1 MTKFILGRLGMAIL
15 VAITVSAVTFLMLN
29 LSGDPAIAIAGET
42 ASPETIAK
50 IRAQYGFDQPL
61 VIQYWRWLL
70 SAVSGDLGMSYY
82 FKVPVSDLIAQRIG
96 VTMLL
101 GALGISFALLLSIP
115 LGVLAAVRP
124 NSMIDRMSLFLA
136 VVGQAIPSFWGGLL
150 LIVLFAIKLR
160 WLPASG
166 SSSWQNFVM
175 PTIVLGYYATPA
187 LMRLTR
193 AGMIE
198 VLSSDYI
205 RTAKAKGLSTSKILF
220 KHALRNAV
228 IPVVS
233 LAAVQM
239 GFMLGGSIVVES
251 VFALQGAGLLAWQS
265 IARNDLPT
273 MQALILL
280 FSMFYIFFTLVAD
293 VLNAWLDPRLRSN

>member
-1 MTKFILGRLGMAIL
+1 MIRFIVGRLTLAL
-15 VAITVSAVTFLMLN
+15 FVAITVSAITFLMLN
-29 LSGDPAIAIAGET
+29 ISGDPAIAIAGEG
-42 ASPETIAK
+42 ASAENIAQIK
-50 IRAQYGFDQPL
+50 QQYGFDRP
-61 VIQYWRWLL
+61 VIIQYFDWLGRAL
-70 SAVSGDLGMSYY
+70 TGDLGYSYY
-82 FKVPVSDLIAQRIG
+82 FKLPVSQLLARHLG

-101 GALGISFALLLSIP
+101 GLLGITFALMLSLP
-115 LGVLAAVRP
+115 LGIVAAVKP
-124 NSMIDRMSLFLA
+124 NSFFDRLSLFLA
-136 VVGQAIPSFWGGLL
+136 VVGQAIPSFWFGLI
-150 LIVLFAIKLR
+150 LIVIFAIKLR

-166 SSSWQNFVM
+166 ASSWQNFVM

-193 AGMIE
+193 AGMLE
-198 VLSSDYI
+198 VLTSDYI
-205 RTAKAKGLSTSKILF
+205 RTARAKGLSPRKILF

-239 GFMLGGSIVVES
+239 GFMLGGSIIVES

-273 MQALILL
+273 MQALILV
-280 FSMFYIFFTLVAD
+280 FSMFYIVFTVVAD
-293 VLNAWLDPRLRSN
+293 LLNAWLDPRLRKT

>member
-1 MTKFILGRLGMAIL
+1 MTKFILGRIGMAIL
-15 VAITVSAVTFLMLN
+15 VAVTVSAVTFLMLN
-29 LSGDPAIAIAGET
+29 LAGDPAIAIAGET
-42 ASPETIAK
+42 ASAETIAQ
-50 IRAQYGFDQPL
+50 IRVQYGFDQPL
-61 VIQYWRWLL
+61 IFQYLKWLG
-70 SAVSGDLGMSYY
+70 SAASGDFGYSYY
-82 FKVPVSDLIAQRIG
+82 FKVPVFDLISQRIG

-101 GALGISFALLLSIP
+101 GVLGISFALILSIP
-115 LGVLAAVRP
+115 LGVLAAVKP
-124 NSMIDRMSLFLA
+124 NSIFDRLSLFLA

-150 LIVLFAIKLR
+150 LIVLFSIKLR

-166 SSSWQNFVM
+166 SGSWNNFVM

-193 AGMIE
+193 AGMLE

-205 RTAKAKGLSTSKILF
+205 RTARAKGLRTSKILF
-220 KHALRNAV
+220 KHALRNAI

-293 VLNAWLDPRLRSN
+293 VLNAWLDPRLRGK

>member
-29 LSGDPAIAIAGET
+29 LAGDPAIAIAGET
-42 ASPETIAK
+42 ASPETIAQ

-61 VIQYWRWLL
+61 AIQYGRWLFN
-70 SAVSGDLGMSYY
+70 AAMGNFGDSYY
-82 FKVPVSDLIAQRIG
+82 FKVPVSELISQRIG
-96 VTMLL
+96 VTMIL
-101 GALGISFALLLSIP
+101 GCLGITFALILSIP
-115 LGVLAAVRP
+115 LGVLAAVKP
-124 NSMIDRMSLFLA
+124 NSIFDRASLFLA

-150 LIVLFAIKLR
+150 LIVFFSIKLR

-166 SSSWQNFVM
+166 STSWKNFIM

-205 RTAKAKGLSTSKILF
+205 RTAKAKGLSTFKILF
-220 KHALRNAV
+220 KHALRNAI

>member
-1 MTKFILGRLGMAIL
+1 MTKFILGRIGMAIL
-15 VAITVSAVTFLMLN
+15 VAVTVSAVTFLMLN
-29 LSGDPAIAIAGET
+29 LAGDPAIAIAGET
-42 ASPETIAK
+42 ASAETIAQ
-50 IRAQYGFDQPL
+50 IRVQYGFDQPL
-61 VIQYWRWLL
+61 ILQYLKWLG
-70 SAVSGDLGMSYY
+70 SAASGDFGYSYY
-82 FKVPVSDLIAQRIG
+82 FKVPVFDLISQRIG

-101 GALGISFALLLSIP
+101 GVLGISFALILSIP
-115 LGVLAAVRP
+115 LGVLAAVKP
-124 NSMIDRMSLFLA
+124 NSIFDRLSLFLA

-150 LIVLFAIKLR
+150 LIVLFSIKLR

-166 SSSWQNFVM
+166 SGSWNNFVM

-193 AGMIE
+193 AGMLE

-205 RTAKAKGLSTSKILF
+205 RTARAKGLRTSKILF
-220 KHALRNAV
+220 KHALRNAI

-293 VLNAWLDPRLRSN
+293 VLNAWLDPRLRGK

>member
-1 MTKFILGRLGMAIL
+1 MGKFVLGKMVMAAL
-15 VAITVSAVTFLMLN
+15 VAITVSAITFLMLN
-29 LSGDPAIAIAGET
+29 LAGDPAVTIAGEG
-42 ASPETIAK
+42 ASPETIAQ

-61 VIQYWRWLL
+61 VVQYASWLL
-70 SAVSGDLGMSYY
+70 RAVGGDLGISYY
-82 FKVPVSDLIAQRIG
+82 FKVPVGHLIAERIG

-101 GALGISFALLLSIP
+101 GLLGITLALLVSLP
-115 LGVLAAVRP
+115 LGVLAALKP
-124 NSMIDRMSLFLA
+124 NSLVDRLSLLLA
-136 VVGQAIPSFWGGLL
+136 VIGQAVPSFWLGLL
-150 LIVLFAIKLR
+150 LIVLFSIKLR

-166 SSSWQNFVM
+166 SSGWANFVL
-175 PTIVLGYYATPA
+175 PAVVLGTYAMPA

-193 AGMIE
+193 TGMLE
-198 VLSSDYI
+198 VLSADYM
-205 RTAKAKGLSTSKILF
+205 RTARAKGLSRGRIVF

-251 VFALQGAGLLAWQS
+251 VFAVQGAGLLAWQS

-273 MQALILL
+273 MQALILV
-280 FSMFYIFFTLVAD
+280 FSMFYIVFNLLAD
-293 VLNAWLDPRLRSN
+293 VLNAWLDPRLRAA

>member
-29 LSGDPAIAIAGET
+29 LAGDPAISIAGEA
-42 ASPETIAK
+42 ASPETIAA
-50 IRAQYGFDQPL
+50 IRVQYGFDQPI

-70 SAVSGDLGMSYY
+70 KALSGDLGQSYY
-82 FKVPVSDLIAQRIG
+82 FKVPVADLIAERIG
-96 VTMLL
+96 VTMIL
-101 GALGISFALLLSIP
+101 GALAISFALLVSIP
-115 LGVLAAVRP
+115 LGVAAAVRP
-124 NSMIDRMSLFLA
+124 NSVVDRLALFLA

-150 LIVLFAIKLR
+150 LVVLFSIKLR

-166 SSSWQNFVM
+166 STSWQNFVL

-193 AGMIE
+193 TGMLD
-198 VLSSDYI
+198 VMSSDYI
-205 RTAKAKGLSTSKILF
+205 RTAKAKGLPTSKVLF
-220 KHALRNAV
+220 KHALRNAI

-233 LAAVQM
+233 VAAVQM

-273 MQALILL
+273 MQALILV
-280 FSMFYIFFTLVAD
+280 FAMFYIFFTLVAD
-293 VLNAWLDPRLRSN
+293 VMNAWLDPRLRRA

>member
-1 MTKFILGRLGMAIL
+1 MIKFVLGKLQMAIL
-15 VAITVSAVTFLMLN
+15 VAITVSAITFLMLN
-29 LSGDPAIAIAGET
+29 LAGDPAITIAGEG
-42 ASPETIAK
+42 ASPETIAQ

-61 VIQYWRWLL
+61 VVQYAHWLL
-70 SAVSGDLGMSYY
+70 RAASGDLGFSYY
-82 FKVPVSDLIAQRIG
+82 FKVPVGELVAKHIG

-101 GALGISFALLLSIP
+101 GILSITFALVVSLPLGI
-115 LGVLAAVRP
+115 LAAVRP
-124 NSMIDRMSLFLA
+124 NSIYDRIALLLA
-136 VVGQAIPSFWGGLL
+136 VVGQAIPSFWFGLL
-150 LIVLFAIKLR
+150 LIVFFSIKMR

-166 SSSWQNFVM
+166 SGTWANFIM
-175 PTIVLGYYATPA
+175 PTVVLGYYATPA

-193 AGMIE
+193 AGMLE
-198 VLSSDYI
+198 VLSADYI
-205 RTAKAKGLSTSKILF
+205 RTAKAKGLSRRKVIF

-273 MQALILL
+273 MQALILI
-280 FSMFYIFFTLVAD
+280 FSMFYIFFTFVAD
-293 VLNAWLDPRLRSN
+293 VLNAWLDPRLRAN

>member
-29 LSGDPAIAIAGET
+29 LAGDPAIAIAGET
-42 ASPETIAK
+42 ASPETIAQ
-50 IRAQYGFDQPL
+50 IRAQYCFDQPL
-61 VIQYWRWLL
+61 VIQYARWLFN
-70 SAVSGDLGMSYY
+70 AAIGNFGVSYY
-82 FKVPVSDLIAQRIG
+82 FKVPVSELISQRIG
-96 VTMLL
+96 VTMIL
-101 GALGISFALLLSIP
+101 GCLGITFALILSIP
-115 LGVLAAVRP
+115 LGVLAAVKP
-124 NSMIDRMSLFLA
+124 NSIFDRASLFLA

-150 LIVLFAIKLR
+150 LIVLFSIKLR

-166 SSSWQNFVM
+166 SNNWNNFIM

-205 RTAKAKGLSTSKILF
+205 RTAKAKGLSTFKILF
-220 KHALRNAV
+220 KHALRNAI